1 MSNGNFI
8 VQNGLQVGPLTIFA
22 SNGTIA
28 TTGTISTG
36 GAITQEIIQNFSTG
50 NAEISGG
57 SINGTLIGN
66 AVPSSGVFTTLDA
79 TTLFT
84 TNFSTANAQI
94 TGGAISVASLSAG
107 PINGS
112 YVEATNFST
121 ANAQISGGSISGVS
135 LSLDSLN
142 STPIGAITPS
152 TGAFTTLTASGNVAV
167 NSSLYAEGIYDNSF
181 RVVSLSSGAGNLTIS
196 GPTVTLTATGPG
208 ATTVGSATAIPIITT
223 DAYGRIEALS
233 TAPVSSTLSL
243 AGNSGTG
250 SVNLLNQT
258 LTIDGGT
265 DISTSVSGTTFTVND
280 TSTLASVTGRGAT
293 TSTLVTLNGGLDV
306 TTVSASGNVAVNNTL
321 YAQGIYDDSVRVV
334 SLSSGAGNL
343 TISGPDISLTATGP
357 GATTVGSAT
366 AIPIITTDAYG
377 RIEALSTAPVSSTL
391 SLAGNSGTGSV
402 NLLNQTL
409 AIDGGTDISTSVSGQ
424 TITVNDTSTLASVTG
439 RGASTSTAVTLNGGA
454 TISALTVTG
463 TTLLQGNVQLTGP
476 GEFVTNNLVV
486 SGNLYVSGNTTT
498 VNATAVTT
506 NDLLYVAAA
515 NATTAAAANGAGLAT
530 PYSALTFNSGLTAW
544 SSNVAL
550 YAPSLYD
557 NNLRVIT
564 DVTPSAGTGISIGSL
579 VATGPTAS
587 FSITNTGVT
596 SLTASTGI
604 TVSAG
609 TGAVTVT
616 NTGIISAAA
625 GTGISVTGTNP
636 LTITNTGVTSLTA
649 GQGITLSGSTGSVT
663 VNNTG
668 VLTLNAGTDISVSA
682 STGIVT
688 VNDTS
693 TLASV
698 TGRGATTA
706 SHIALTANGQGVG
719 SASTLNV
726 TGDITTDRG
735 NNTGVVYLG
744 NSGSNYIYYD
754 GTNYNMPGGS
764 WLPSGAGTYNL
775 GSSTEYF
782 NTVYG
787 KATTALYAD
796 LAENYQADK
805 AYQPGTVLMFGGLA
819 EVTVA
824 DADTTRVAGVVSTNP
839 ATLMNGGL
847 TGPNVVPVAFTGR
860 VPCNVI
866 GPVAKGDLMVSA
878 GFGYAKVNNTPQIG
892 QVIGKA
898 LQDYPINGK
907 GVIEVVV
914 GRF

>member
-94 TGGAISVASLSAG
+94 TGGAISVTSLSAG

-233 TAPVSSTLSL
+233 TASVSSTLSL

-258 LTIDGGT
+258 LT
-265 DISTSVSGTTFTVND
+265 
-280 TSTLASVTGRGAT
+280 
-293 TSTLVTLNGGLDV
+293 
-306 TTVSASGNVAVNNTL
+306 
-321 YAQGIYDDSVRVV
+321 
-334 SLSSGAGNL
+334 
-343 TISGPDISLTATGP
+343 
-357 GATTVGSAT
+357 
-366 AIPIITTDAYG
+366 
-377 RIEALSTAPVSSTL
+377 
-391 SLAGNSGTGSV
+391 
-402 NLLNQTL
+402 
-409 AIDGGTDISTSVSGQ
+409 IDGGTDISTSVSGQ

-587 FSITNTGVT
+587 FS
-596 SLTASTGI
+596 
-604 TVSAG
+604 
-609 TGAVTVT
+609 
-616 NTGIISAAA
+616 
-625 GTGISVTGTNP
+625 
-636 LTITNTGVTSLTA
+636 ITNTGVTSLTA